1 MVQLLY
7 EESYAGKQFT
17 TEDGF
22 YIGSSDLS
30 RFVAAETDLA
40 FNGGIHVLSGWYF
53 VGNNYT
59 WYQDTQ
65 GYWVTGGIFDG
76 TATAINNGQNYVDQI
91 IANNKR
97 IYENNL
103 LCAAA
108 AKYMTADDLSL
119 LQDLQTRM
127 LLRNQSLQNNGLTH
141 SIEVSYP
148 SGYINLYDKLEA
160 LMQQKVGVVVSATA
174 MIVISAIVL
183 VSVSAAAY
191 FAYMAFA
198 AESAD
203 DVKFSDEL
211 TAKLVSKLSADE
223 LKQLYE
229 ETNGIVTKSRLKE
242 KFGTIAGFGSTLL
255 WIIGGGALVYWWTN
269 RKK

>member
-7 EESYAGKQFT
+7 DENLAGLEIQS
-17 TEDGF
+17 DGGF
-22 YIGSSDLS
+22 YSTDDFEH
-30 RFVAAETDLA
+30 FVEISTDLD
-40 FNGGIHVLSGWYF
+40 NRQVLHVLTGFYF
-53 VGNNYT
+53 DGKNET
-59 WYQDTQ
+59 WYQDTD
-65 GYWVTGGIFDG
+65 GFWCHGGWTYEKSQKSG
-76 TATAINNGQNYVDQI
+76 NAQNLVNQI
-91 IANNKR
+91 IKNNKK

-103 LCAAA
+103 LCASAS
-108 AKYMTADDLSL
+108 KYMTVDDLRL
-119 LQDLQTRM
+119 LQNLQNR
-127 LLRNQSLQNNGLTH
+127 LLVRNQALEDKNLISNVE
-141 SIEVSYP
+141 ISYP
-148 SGYINLYDKLEA
+148 DGYINLYSKLEA
-160 LMQQKVGVVVSATA
+160 LMNQKIGIAISTTA

>member
-7 EESYAGKQFT
+7 DENIAGLEFESS
-17 TEDGF
+17 DGF
-22 YIGSSDLS
+22 Y
-30 RFVAAETDLA
+30 VTDD
-40 FNGGIHVLSGWYF
+40 FNHF
-53 VGNNYT
+53 VGASTSFDDRQTLHILTGFYFEGKNYT
-59 WYQDTQ
+59 WFQDTD
-65 GYWVTGGIFDG
+65 GFWVTGGYTYEKSQKSG
-76 TATAINNGQNYVDQI
+76 NAQNLVNQI
-91 IANNKR
+91 IKNNKK

-108 AKYMTADDLSL
+108 SKYMTVDDLRL
-119 LQDLQTRM
+119 LQNLQNR
-127 LLRNQSLQNNGLTH
+127 LLIRNQALENQNLISNVE
-141 SIEVSYP
+141 ISYP
-148 SGYINLYDKLEA
+148 DGYINLYSKLEA
-160 LMQQKVGVVVSATA
+160 LMNQKIGIAISTTA

-229 ETNGIVTKSRLKE
+229 ETEGIVTKSRLKE

-255 WIIGGGALVYWWTN
+255 WIIGSGALVYWWTN